1 MSRAGRECES
11 RPPVALCEF
20 RSGHLIASLSSKLL
34 RFLVNFQ
41 MKKAMIPIKAR
52 PPATDIPTIDPVLS
66 PLESSSSLAALVLDW
81 VGAVLV
87 AELVLVTICVT
98 SPVLVTVV

>member
-1 MSRAGRECES
+1 MNEN
-11 RPPVALCEF
+11 
-20 RSGHLIASLSSKLL
+20 SLSSKLL

-52 PPATDIPTIDPVLS
+52 PPATDIPTIDPVPS
-66 PLESSSSLAALVLDW
+66 PPPSSSSLGALVLDW

-87 AELVLVTICVT
+87 PELVFVMTCVT
-98 SPVLVTVV
+98 PSTLVMVV